1 MRSIKKRNRSRILTA
16 AAVMSLM
23 WSVLAFAEETQQ
35 DPPRNQWID
44 MEKGPGEARWVDEN
58 GVISETPGMKPGQ
71 VQQKDD
77 FRPVGPGYVQQTEKQ
92 EADQN
97 DQDRA
102 AGTGQSSQDGADE
115 GAGQSDPDTAAQ
127 EAGQKIGRAHV

>member
-58 GVISETPGMKPGQ
+58 GVISGL
-71 VQQKDD
+71 
-77 FRPVGPGYVQQTEKQ
+77 F
-92 EADQN
+92 
-97 DQDRA
+97 
-102 AGTGQSSQDGADE
+102 
-115 GAGQSDPDTAAQ
+115 
-127 EAGQKIGRAHV
+127 